1 MKPTLLIVDDEYPI
15 RKLLDFFLSKNY
27 TVVVVE
33 NAYEAMNWLLKG
45 NIPDALILDIE
56 MPKLNGK
63 SLLVEIKKDER
74 FEKIPVIM
82 LSGNEKTTERIDCL
96 NLGAD
101 DYIVK
106 PFNPQELE
114 VRINTL
120 FKRINK

>member
-27 TVVVVE
+27 TVVVLE

>member
-15 RKLLDFFLSKNY
+15 RKLLVFFLSKNY

-33 NAYEAMNWLLKG
+33 NAYEALNWLLKG
-45 NIPDALILDIE
+45 NIPDAFILDIE

-63 SLLVEIKKDER
+63 SLLVEIKKDNR
-74 FEKIPVIM
+74 LDNVPIVM

-101 DYIVK
+101 DYMVK

-114 VRINTL
+114 VRLNTL
-120 FKRINK
+120 FKRIHK

>member
-27 TVVVVE
+27 TVVVLE

-74 FEKIPVIM
+74 FEKFR
-82 LSGNEKTTERIDCL
+82 LTR
-96 NLGAD
+96 
-101 DYIVK
+101 
-106 PFNPQELE
+106 
-114 VRINTL
+114 
-120 FKRINK
+120 